1 MYESY
6 DIEYIERSPIPI
18 YLVLSFS
25 LIIVAQ
31 LKFLQKSSV

>member
-6 DIEYIERSPIPI
+6 DIEYIERSPIPS

-25 LIIVAQ
+25 FIMHN
-31 LKFLQKSSV
+31 